1 MAEKRKKGRWGKLGQ
16 DTKSRSWVKDEYPLT
31 NELISEMVKDKLLD
45 YDELKRRFIKNK
57 YKALTTGQNL
67 GRIAR
72 LSRDI
77 ERRKERMKNTDDL
90 KYYKESKELIAKWKH
105 EAKQRIWLINKI
117 AKTIIYP
124 NDGGLKYQR
133 RKDKTG
139 EYVRSE
145 YINLRI
151 NWWGKK
157 HTGTYIGTKSNLKKE
172 YKELSPYEKRKFKDW
187 KKFAIEKGKK
197 KYFGKLGDRI
207 FKSETAL
214 LQKKLYKER
223 LLDQF

>member
-139 EYVRSE
+139 EYE
-145 YINLRI
+145 NM
-151 NWWGKK
+151 
-157 HTGTYIGTKSNLKKE
+157 
-172 YKELSPYEKRKFKDW
+172 
-187 KKFAIEKGKK
+187 
-197 KYFGKLGDRI
+197 
-207 FKSETAL
+207 
-214 LQKKLYKER
+214 
-223 LLDQF
+223 